1 MFSRTTRIGLFT
13 IVLLLVLSLGT
24 AAQVRNGAKVDE
36 VVLIEVAQAEQ
47 AISRLIAGDI
57 DIYAYGVTNAALF
70 EQVRNHPALDYY
82 QVFGS
87 YTELTFN
94 TYGPEFTDGSLNP
107 FHSRR
112 VREAMNWLVDREYLA
127 QEIYAGLAVPKYTV
141 LTRAFADYARVVEK
155 MRELE
160 TIYSYDLGK
169 AEEVVREEMLAMGAE
184 LRNGKWYYKGQPVVV
199 KILARTEDER
209 REVGNY
215 FAAQLEKIG
224 FTTEI
229 DYKAGADASP
239 IWLQGD
245 PSGGAWMV
253 YTGGW
258 SSPVVYRSQAHNFE
272 QMYTRR
278 IMANPPW
285 QILDVD
291 PELDEISSRLYNYD
305 FKTMEE
311 RNALMERILEL
322 GFKDSPRI
330 FLVDRIS
337 FVPRRA
343 EISVASDL
351 GGGVAGTLLWAPTL
365 AREGQ
370 EGGRVIIALPSLLD
384 SPWNPI
390 AGSNNLYDQMAI
402 RATMERSI
410 IVDPYT
416 GNQWANRIERAEVTV
431 LEGYPVSKS
440 LDWVDLK
447 FTDSIV
453 VPEDAWVDW
462 DATEQRFITAGE
474 KFPEGLEA
482 VHRSVV
488 YFPEDFFETVKWHDG
503 SPISLGDILFAF
515 IIGFDRGKPESAI
528 HDKDAQDSLE
538 INLPYFKGMRI
549 LSTDPLIIES
559 YSDNWSLD
567 AEFMY
572 GEYFPVDINHG
583 PIPWHTVALGVLA
596 EANRELA
603 FSNNKAAELG
613 VEWLGM
619 HTGPS
624 IAILAKY
631 LQQAKAENYIP
642 YYNTLKDYI
651 TPEEAALRWSN
662 LEKWYNEHNHF
673 WLGTGVMYL
682 DRVYPVER
690 QIVLKR
696 FEDHPDPSDKWD
708 MFDEPRIPEVTVV
721 SDGRLGLRQGR
732 EASFQVAVTFDGEP
746 YPMDQIVEVGYLIQ
760 RSSGE
765 VVSRGT
771 AAPVGDS
778 IYEIELLPSLT
789 RELPFGANR
798 LTVFVTTNLVGGAQ
812 FAEATFVVTP

>member
-1 MFSRTTRIGLFT
+1 MFSRTTRISLLA
-13 IVLLLVLSLGT
+13 VALLLVLTMGA
-24 AAQVRNGAKVDE
+24 AAQVRTGAKVDE
-36 VVLIEVAQAEQ
+36 VVLTEVPQAEQ

-57 DIYAYGVTNAALF
+57 DVYAYGVTNAALF
-70 EQVRNHPALDYY
+70 EQVRNNPALDYST
-82 QVFGS
+82 VFGS

-94 TYGPEFTDGSLNP
+94 TYGPEFTDGTLNP
-107 FHSRR
+107 FYSRR
-112 VREAMNWLVDREYLA
+112 VREAMNWLVDREYIA
-127 QEIYAGLAVPKYTV
+127 QEIYGGLAVPKYTV

-160 TIYSYDLGK
+160 TIYAYDLGK
-169 AEEVVREEMLAMGAE
+169 AEEVISEEMRAMGAE
-184 LRNGKWYYKGQPVVV
+184 MVNGKWHYKGKPVVI
-199 KILARTEDER
+199 KLLIRNEDER
-209 REVGNY
+209 EEVGNY
-215 FAAQLEKIG
+215 VADQLERIG
-224 FTTEI
+224 FTTER

-245 PSGGAWMV
+245 PTGGAWSV

-272 QMYTRR
+272 QMYTTR
-278 IMANPPW
+278 IMPNPPW
-285 QILDVD
+285 QILEPI

-305 FKTMEE
+305 FSSMEE

-322 GFKDSPRI
+322 GFQDSPRI
-330 FLVDRIS
+330 FLVDRIG
-337 FVPRRA
+337 FIPRRA

-351 GGGVAGTLLWAPTL
+351 GGGVSGTLLWAPTL
-365 AREGQ
+365 AREGE
-370 EGGRVIIALPSLLD
+370 EGGRVILAQPSILD

-390 AGSNNLYDQMAI
+390 AGSNNAYDQMAI

-416 GNQWANRIERAEVTV
+416 GNQWANRIEKAEVTV
-431 LEGYPVSKS
+431 LEGYPVAAT

-447 FTDSIV
+447 FADEIV

-462 DATEQRFITAGE
+462 DAAEQRFITVGE

-482 VHRSVV
+482 VRRAVV

-503 SPISLGDILFAF
+503 SPITIGDVMFAF

-528 HDKDAQDSLE
+528 HDKVAEDELKA
-538 INLPYFKGMRI
+538 NLPYFKGMRI
-549 LSTDPLIIES
+549 LSQDPLIIES
-559 YSDNWSLD
+559 YSDSWSLD

-583 PIPWHTVALGVLA
+583 PIPWHTIALGVLA
-596 EANRELA
+596 ETNRELA
-603 FSNNKAAELG
+603 FSNNKAVELG
-613 VEWLGM
+613 VEWLGL

-624 IAILAKY
+624 IEILAKY

-642 YYNTLKDYI
+642 YANVLSEYI
-651 TPEEAALRWSN
+651 SPEEAALRYAN

-696 FEDHPDPSDKWD
+696 FEDHPDPAGKWD
-708 MFDEPRIPEVTVV
+708 MFDEPRIPEISVV

-732 EASFQVAVTFDGEP
+732 EASFQIAVTFDGEP

-765 VVSRGT
+765 VVTRGT
-771 AAPVGDS
+771 AVPVGDGQFS
-778 IYEIELLPSLT
+778 IDLLPSLT
-789 RELPFGANR
+789 RQLPYGANR
-798 LTVFVTTNLVGGAQ
+798 LTVFVTTHLVGGAQ
-812 FAEATFVVTP
+812 FGEATFVVTP